1 MVYVTCGLN
10 LSKMTEVV
18 INALSIYRDF
28 VLLASSDNDKHM
40 LMRQNNMNEDPLTPA
55 SKRLIRN

>member
-10 LSKMTEVV
+10 LSKMTEIVV
-18 INALSIYRDF
+18 NALSIFRDF

-40 LMRQNNMNEDPLTPA
+40 LMRQNNVNKDPLIHA